1 MTHPVTAVGRM
12 LTPKHGEPQV
22 CERIRIKRDE
32 EGNVIETEW
41 YELVED
47 PQTLPPAQRVTR

>member
-1 MTHPVTAVGRM
+1 M